1 MDLIESP
8 AHIESVHDI
17 KALATAFDDEL
28 GVLVRGCTMTGP
40 AHDQLHVFLTA
51 LFPKVAELKNK
62 TDVKDLR
69 TIREEIASFF
79 DAYQEHFE

>member
-1 MDLIESP
+1 MI
-8 AHIESVHDI
+8 
-17 KALATAFDDEL
+17 
-28 GVLVRGCTMTGP
+28 GP

-62 TDVKDLR
+62 TDVKELR
-69 TIREEIASFF
+69 TVREEIASLF